1 MIMTL
6 TIKTNNHPRQLMSG
20 LTLNLHVG
28 DKKAAEIRQQ
38 FDYLNDEEFENE
50 DFITYKGYTYAMCDF
65 MRNNQ
70 PPDSEMYGWD
80 GVAADSYFSGVL
92 LKYVEDS
99 DYNEVILATYF
110 S

>member
-1 MIMTL
+1 MTL

-20 LTLNLHVG
+20 LTLDLHVG
-28 DKKAAEIRQQ
+28 EKKAAEIRKIY
-38 FDYLNDEEFENE
+38 DYLSDEEFENE
-50 DFITYKGYTYAMCDF
+50 YFITYKGYTYALCNF

-70 PPDSEMYGWD
+70 TPDSDMYGWD
-80 GVAADSYFSGVL
+80 GVYSDTYFSGVL

>member
-1 MIMTL
+1 MTL

-20 LTLNLHVG
+20 LTLDLHVG
-28 DKKAAEIRQQ
+28 EKKAAEIRQQ
-38 FDYLNDEEFENE
+38 FDYLNDEDFENE
-50 DFITYKGYTYAMCDF
+50 HFITYKGYTYAMCDF

-70 PPDSEMYGWD
+70 PSDSEMYGWD
-80 GVAADSYFSGVL
+80 GVHADSYFSGVL

>member
-1 MIMTL
+1 MTL

-20 LTLNLHVG
+20 LTLELHVG

-50 DFITYKGYTYAMCDF
+50 HFITYKGYTSAVCDF
-65 MRNNQ
+65 MGNNYHLH
-70 PPDSEMYGWD
+70 SELAKWD
-80 GVAADSYFSGVL
+80 GYHADSYFSGVL

>member
-1 MIMTL
+1 MSSL

-20 LTLNLHVG
+20 LTLDLHVG
-28 DKKAAEIRQQ
+28 EKKAVEIRQQ

-70 PPDSEMYGWD
+70 TPDSEMYGWD
-80 GVAADSYFSGVL
+80 GVHADSYFSGVL

>member
-1 MIMTL
+1 
-6 TIKTNNHPRQLMSG
+6 MSG
-20 LTLNLHVG
+20 LTLELHVG
-28 DKKAAEIRQQ
+28 DMKAAAIRKQ

-50 DFITYKGYTYAMCDF
+50 YFITYKGYTYAMCDF

-70 PPDSEMYGWD
+70 HKDSETYGWD
-80 GVAADSYFSGVL
+80 GVHSDSYFSGVL

>member
-1 MIMTL
+1 MSSL
-6 TIKTNNHPRQLMSG
+6 TIKTNNHPRQLISG
-20 LTLNLHVG
+20 LTLDLHVG
-28 DKKAAEIRQQ
+28 EKKAAEIRQQ

-65 MRNNQ
+65 MRNNDH
-70 PPDSEMYGWD
+70 PDSEFAKWD
-80 GVAADSYFSGVL
+80 GYHADSYFSGVL